1 MLKIPLSVTNLT
13 SRRQKGKDFSFNLLN
28 LSIMEDVLVPLSAFA
43 TIFGVFY
50 LFLMTRNRERMA
62 LIEKGADASLFNTG
76 KKITWGS
83 FALVTGMLFLGIG
96 LGVIAAAIIASTT
109 VIREDVAYPS
119 MIFLF
124 AGAGLVYYFFLSRK
138 LNKKED

>member
-1 MLKIPLSVTNLT
+1 MQEILITLIV
-13 SRRQKGKDFSFNLLN
+13 
-28 LSIMEDVLVPLSAFA
+28 FA
-43 TIFGVFY
+43 AIFGVFY
-50 LFLMTRNRERMA
+50 IFVMTRNKERMA

-76 KKITWGS
+76 KKIRWGS

-109 VIREDVAYPS
+109 VIREEVAYPS

-124 AGAGLVYYFFLSRK
+124 AGASLVYYFFLSRK
-138 LNKKED
+138 LNKKEE